1 MANSE
6 SNKTNASI
14 DYKTINEN
22 IDAKNIIDNSNNDKA
37 NEEMTPN
44 NPNAEEANNNQ
55 NVGTAEPAKKNHNKL
70 LVGIICLLVII
81 IITLVT
87 VLALIFLNTENS
99 AYHYNFGNNNISEQS
114 TSDNRN
120 KSKTKEEISA
130 QEHAENAKALLI
142 SGDISA
148 AVDEMEAAYT
158 VYPSDEYKN
167 KLEEY
172 KLYLPFKLYKKV
184 NAYNITED
192 YSFDG
197 NLYFDDELVT
207 NNGKTFYR
215 AIQWNNDNN
224 DDSASIDAHY
234 YLEGKYDTV
243 SGTIF
248 LPIDSKGTSFEGW
261 FRVYGDGQLI
271 YTSPKIS
278 GDTLP
283 GEISFSVAGIQ
294 RMKISFYAQSSGQVG
309 FPGCYFGVENLIA
322 YKNPPK
328 K

>member
-6 SNKTNASI
+6 NNKIDASI
-14 DYKTINEN
+14 DYKRKNET
-22 IDAKNIIDNSNNDKA
+22 IDAKNIVNSSHNDRINKEITRNNSNT
-37 NEEMTPN
+37 EEV
-44 NPNAEEANNNQ
+44 NNNQ
-55 NVGTAEPAKKNHNKL
+55 NNSTVPTEKNHSKL
-70 LVGIICLLVII
+70 LLGIICLLVII

-87 VLALIFLNTENS
+87 VLALMFFNTENS
-99 AYHYNFGNNNISEQS
+99 TYNSNSSNNNISEQS
-114 TSDNRN
+114 TSDYRN
-120 KSKTKEEISA
+120 NSKTKEETSA
-130 QEHAENAKALLI
+130 QKHAENAKALLM
-142 SGDISA
+142 SGDVNA
-148 AVDEMEAAYT
+148 AVEEMEAAYT

-172 KLYLPFKLYKKV
+172 KLYLPFKLYKED

-197 NLYFDDELVT
+197 NLYFDEELVT

-261 FRVYGDGQLI
+261 FKVYGDGQLI

-309 FPGCYFGVENLIA
+309 FPGRYFGVENLIA
-322 YKNPPK
+322 YKNPLK